1 MRLGNGRTCVRGLL
15 RCVEVDGLDGLAL
28 ILALGAVWEHGFD
41 AGFPSFL
48 HGVQVQRLTGGLERV
63 FGGGGAD
70 FADFDQV
77 GDGRKLGVVCQLDDE
92 RAVCRGE
99 QVIHGDAVVQGHA
112 NAVAERHLEQGFGGG
127 AIARRGDGQ
136 GIVEVGELLDHGER
150 LKQRVLVRSQA
161 VGQVTRCDTHN
172 TVVGTL
178 ELGGGG
184 ALHVAHGH
192 GEGNQRWRHV
202 EILERAG
209 HGVLTADST
218 GAQINLGHQRTE
230 HGGRRLAPAFRLVA
244 QLLEVLLEA
253 QVGLLMLE
261 ACRDQLGQR
270 LDHRQVCTGELV
282 LGHNVWVE
290 APRHSRSGGGLAE
303 HRQLGDH
310 GHVRGELTLAAERH
324 KHGARADG
332 GVEAL
337 RQTLVGGHVEIGDH
351 LVHALGQ
358 RALAPRGLVALL
370 GFDVH
375 GLVLGGT
382 VGGQEFTGQVHD
394 FVAVPGHHH
403 ARILGHSGNHRGFE
417 VLFASV
423 GEELVHVLGGHVHGH
438 TLLRFGDGQFGA
450 VQALV
455 LLGHGVEVHEQ
466 AVSQLADRHGHSA
479 RAKVVAALDQT
490 AGIATAEQT
499 LQLALHRSVALLYLS
514 AVEFQGLYIMS
525 LGSTGSTADTVT
537 TGTTAQQDDLV
548 AGGRGLAAHV
558 VGRGG
563 GYDRTHLHALGHVTG
578 VVDLIDLAGGQ
589 TDLVAIGAVA
599 GGSGGHELA
608 LG

>member
-1 MRLGNGRTCVRGLL
+1 M
-15 RCVEVDGLDGLAL
+15 
-28 ILALGAVWEHGFD
+28 
-41 AGFPSFL
+41 
-48 HGVQVQRLTGGLERV
+48 
-63 FGGGGAD
+63 
-70 FADFDQV
+70 
-77 GDGRKLGVVCQLDDE
+77 
-92 RAVCRGE
+92 
-99 QVIHGDAVVQGHA
+99 
-112 NAVAERHLEQGFGGG
+112 
-127 AIARRGDGQ
+127 
-136 GIVEVGELLDHGER
+136 
-150 LKQRVLVRSQA
+150 
-161 VGQVTRCDTHN
+161 
-172 TVVGTL
+172 
-178 ELGGGG
+178 
-184 ALHVAHGH
+184 
-192 GEGNQRWRHV
+192 
-202 EILERAG
+202 
-209 HGVLTADST
+209 
-218 GAQINLGHQRTE
+218 GHQRTE

-261 ACRDQLGQR
+261 AGRDQLGQR
-270 LDHRQVCTGELV
+270 LDHGQVGAGELV

-290 APRHSRSGGGLAE
+290 APRHSRSGGGFAE

-358 RALAPRGLVALL
+358 RALVPRGLVGLL

-375 GLVLGGT
+375 GLVLGGA

-394 FVAVPGHHH
+394 LVAVPCHHH
-403 ARILGHSGNHRGFE
+403 ARVLGHSGNHRGFE

-423 GEELVHVLGGHVHGH
+423 GEELVHILGGHVHGH

-514 AVEFQGLYIMS
+514 AVEF
-525 LGSTGSTADTVT
+525 
-537 TGTTAQQDDLV
+537 
-548 AGGRGLAAHV
+548 
-558 VGRGG
+558 
-563 GYDRTHLHALGHVTG
+563 
-578 VVDLIDLAGGQ
+578 
-589 TDLVAIGAVA
+589 
-599 GGSGGHELA
+599 
-608 LG
+608 